1 MEIGSPGQ
9 KFDVILD
16 TGSHLLWVPST
27 SCTNCPTD
35 YRKFDSQA
43 SSSTVPLPLREHIR
57 YGRGEVEGY
66 YAMENVSFQGL
77 QSRMNLLLVDQQTD
91 TEHSQADGI
100 MGLSNFKAIKNVF
113 DIGYKSK

>member
-1 MEIGSPGQ
+1 
-9 KFDVILD
+9 
-16 TGSHLLWVPST
+16 
-27 SCTNCPTD
+27 
-35 YRKFDSQA
+35 
-43 SSSTVPLPLREHIR
+43 
-57 YGRGEVEGY
+57 
-66 YAMENVSFQGL
+66 MENVSFQGL